1 LGSKLINDVYISS
14 DADDI
19 LEISKNYAVKI
30 IKRSIT
36 IASDNSTFKEA
47 LKHAIAFIK
56 NIKEK
61 IDIVILSGNLYT

>member
-1 LGSKLINDVYISS
+1 MGSKLINDVYISS

-19 LEISKNYAVKI
+19 LEISKNYGAKVVK
-30 IKRSIT
+30 RPIT
-36 IASDNSTFKEA
+36 IESDNSTFEEA